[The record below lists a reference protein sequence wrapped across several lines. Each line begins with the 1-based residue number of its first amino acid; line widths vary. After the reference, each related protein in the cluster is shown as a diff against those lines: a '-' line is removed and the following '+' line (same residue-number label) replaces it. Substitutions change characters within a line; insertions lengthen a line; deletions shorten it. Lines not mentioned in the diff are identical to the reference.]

1 MKIKLG
7 ELTAIDKIL
16 ITEGVCGKTQFKMDS
31 ELLENREIVNI
42 KDISYHWQFL
52 FKNAQIGHSG
62 ITVMSVPVYDYTLNS
77 AIKQTDNA
85 TANQGSPGRPA
96 SVSTMDSPA
105 HIVR

>member
-1 MKIKLG
+1 M
-7 ELTAIDKIL
+7 
-16 ITEGVCGKTQFKMDS
+16 
-31 ELLENREIVNI
+31 
-42 KDISYHWQFL
+42 
-52 FKNAQIGHSG
+52 QIGHLE

-85 TANQGSPGRPA
+85 AANQGSLGRRA

>member
-16 ITEGVCGKTQFKMDS
+16 ITEGVCGKTQFKIDS
-31 ELLENREIVNI
+31 ELLENREIIN
-42 KDISYHWQFL
+42 KNISYHWQFL

-62 ITVMSVPVYDYTLNS
+62 MTVTAVSVCDYTLNS

-85 TANQGSPGRPA
+85 TANQDSLGRRA